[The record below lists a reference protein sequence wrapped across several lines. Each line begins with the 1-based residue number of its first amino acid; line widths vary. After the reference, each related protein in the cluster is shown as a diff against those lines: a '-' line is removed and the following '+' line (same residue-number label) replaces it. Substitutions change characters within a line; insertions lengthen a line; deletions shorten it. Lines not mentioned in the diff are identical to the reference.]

1 MVFPENYYQLHEIF
15 KIEESGQ
22 QCFVVSPP
30 VRKADNRW
38 SVMVRLVDDDY
49 SSVLDV
55 DACHIGGLTRWVGN
69 AKPELNDCG
78 FVKYQSNVEK
88 MRNCMTLIRVDD
100 TYSSKY
106 ALMEDTLIKIGQGQN
121 QGCLTETIYKLDP
134 MKKNLIDNFMT
145 AREQMLLLSKGNIGR
160 DGKPTLSDRQTGR
173 PKTIMEWVA

>member
-22 QCFVVSPP
+22 QCFVVAPP
-30 VRKADNRW
+30 IRKADNRW

-78 FVKYQSNVEK
+78 EN
-88 MRNCMTLIRVDD
+88 
-100 TYSSKY
+100 
-106 ALMEDTLIKIGQGQN
+106 IKILLVL
-121 QGCLTETIYKLDP
+121 LTLPQSIIK
-134 MKKNLIDNFMT
+134 
-145 AREQMLLLSKGNIGR
+145 
-160 DGKPTLSDRQTGR
+160 TL
-173 PKTIMEWVA
+173 